1 MIKKTW
7 SRKLVAML
15 VAAAILSVYSMLTL
29 ATTAAVSGE
38 LSVTGNVS
46 VNGQKVTSGG
56 TIFSGS
62 TVVTGN
68 DSSAIV
74 SLGKLGRVELAA
86 NTSLKLSFLN
96 NAIVGLLDAGRAR
109 VATPAGVSANLST
122 KDGFVVVDGKQA
134 TAFTVNTQNGNTV
147 VGTES
152 GVAELKSGATA
163 TQIAAGES
171 GVAGTP
177 NGGTAPKDDKDDS
190 GHKLSGGALFALL
203 AATGGAVAAIIY
215 ATTHGNDLNFGG
227 TVSVVSPTK

>member
-7 SRKLVAML
+7 SRKFVAVLVT
-15 VAAAILSVYSMLTL
+15 AAILSVYSMLTL
-29 ATTAAVSGE
+29 ATTGPLTGE
-38 LSVTGNVS
+38 LSVTGDVS
-46 VNGQKVTSGG
+46 VNSQKATSGG

-62 TVVTGN
+62 AIVTAK

-86 NTSLKLSFLN
+86 NSSLKLTFVN
-96 NAIVGLLDAGRAR
+96 NSIVGVLDAGRAR
-109 VATPAGVSANLST
+109 VSTAAGVSVNVTT
-122 KDGFVVVDGKQA
+122 KDGAVVVNGTQA
-134 TAFTVNTQNGNTV
+134 TAFTVSTENGHTAV
-147 VGTES
+147 TTES
-152 GVAELKSGATA
+152 GIAELKSGTTS
-163 TQIAAGES
+163 TQIAAGDS

-177 NGGTAPKDDKDDS
+177 NGAPKDDDND
-190 GHKLSGGALFALL
+190 HKLKGGALFALL